1 MKRVIV
7 ILLVSVLAVSLA
19 ACAAHGDLWFG
30 ADSAPV
36 SHGPGCGVPLVTTVL
51 ATAVSLLLT
60 AGMLVPRSGPR
71 RPLRLPVSFFQ
82 PPEIFA

>member
-7 ILLVSVLAVSLA
+7 ILLVSVLAVGLA

-30 ADSAPV
+30 ADSASV
-36 SHGPGCGVPLVTTVL
+36 SHGLSCGVPLMTTAL
-51 ATAVSLLLT
+51 AAAVSLILT
-60 AGMLVPRSGPR
+60 AGGLVPQSGPE